1 MIYNKVKLTFTP
13 ELEIEFIDRER
24 ALKQVEELAEKGT
37 RYPLV
42 VFGPEGC
49 GKSAWLKQAVEVL
62 RETGYETLYIDP
74 LHRTFIAYSDIKDII
89 RKLSEATT
97 EVIGVAEVKLATL
110 VIDAVKELIGIWKKE
125 RVAVLIDEVF
135 QAIGL
140 NKAEIYVKSLLNLI
154 EYPPKSYEKI
164 VAIVVTSEGMT
175 RKEIGRHR
183 WASLRPMWNMSRKG
197 FEELYEKIPGL
208 KPEFEDIW
216 KLTGGNPDALSK
228 LYQAEWNVN
237 RVITELIN
245 SKEIT
250 SSFIEKWKYWLD
262 EAVKDPDILW
272 RANVPD
278 ELVRELIA
286 KNLIV
291 YNMYDRDPWFW
302 IDEPPLEKDLDL
314 GIGKH
319 VAWQTPLHRE
329 AVKRA
334 ITQR

>member
-1 MIYNKVKLTFTP
+1 MVYNKVKLLFAP
-13 ELEIEFIDRER
+13 ELEIEFIDKEK

-37 RYPLV
+37 RYPIV
-42 VFGPEGC
+42 VFGPEDC
-49 GKSAWLKQAVEVL
+49 GKTAWLKQATEVL
-62 RETGYETLYIDP
+62 REAGYDTICIDP
-74 LHRTFIAYSDIKDII
+74 LHKAFIAYSNAKDII
-89 RKLSEATT
+89 KKLEKASAEA
-97 EVIGVAEVKLATL
+97 IGVAEVKLATMA
-110 VIDAVKELIGIWKKE
+110 IDAVKGLISVWKKE
-125 RVAVLIDEVF
+125 KVAVLVDEIF
-135 QAIGL
+135 KTIGL
-140 NKAEIYVKSLLNLI
+140 DKTETYVKSLLNLI
-154 EYPPKSYEKI
+154 EYPPRSYERVVII
-164 VAIVVTSEGMT
+164 VATSEGLT
-175 RKEIGRHR
+175 RRKIGRHR
-183 WASLRPMWNMSRKG
+183 WASLRPICNMSRKG
-197 FEELYEKIPGL
+197 FKELYEKIPGP

-216 KLTGGNPDALSK
+216 RLTSGNPDALSK
-228 LYQAEWNVN
+228 LYQAEWDVN

-245 SKEIT
+245 SKELT
-250 SSFIEKWKYWLD
+250 SSFIEKWKSWLD
-262 EAVKDPDILW
+262 EAIKDPDILW

-302 IDEPPLEKDLDL
+302 IDEPPLERDLDL

>member
-1 MIYNKVKLTFTP
+1 MVYNKVKLTFTP

-37 RYPLV
+37 RYPVV

-49 GKSAWLKQAVEVL
+49 GKSAWLKQAVEIL
-62 RETGYETLYIDP
+62 RENGYETLYIDP
-74 LHRTFIAYSDIKDII
+74 LHRTFIAHSDIKDII

-110 VIDAVKELIGIWKKE
+110 VIDAVKELIGIWRKE

-140 NKAEIYVKSLLNLI
+140 DKAEIYVKSLLNLI

-164 VAIVVTSEGMT
+164 VAIVVTSEGIT

-197 FEELYEKIPGL
+197 FEELYEKIPSP

-237 RVITELIN
+237 RVIAELIN
-245 SKEIT
+245 SKELT
-250 SSFIEKWKYWLD
+250 SSFIEKWKDWL
-262 EAVKDPDILW
+262 EETVKDPDILW

-291 YNMYDRDPWFW
+291 HNMYDRDPWFW

-334 ITQR
+334 IAQQ

>member
-1 MIYNKVKLTFTP
+1 MVYNKVKLLFTP
-13 ELEIEFIDRER
+13 ELEIEFTDRER
-24 ALKQVEELAEKGT
+24 ALKQVEELAAKGT
-37 RYPLV
+37 RYPIV

-49 GKSAWLKQAVEVL
+49 GKTAWLKQTTEVL
-62 RETGYETLYIDP
+62 RKACYDTIYIDP
-74 LHRTFIAYSDIKDII
+74 LHKAFIAYSDAKDII
-89 RKLSEATT
+89 KKLEDASA
-97 EVIGVAEVKLATL
+97 EVIGVAEVKLATMA
-110 VIDAVKELIGIWKKE
+110 IDTVKELISVWKKE
-125 RVAVLIDEVF
+125 KVAVLVDEVF

-140 NKAEIYVKSLLNLI
+140 DKAEIYVKSLLNLI
-154 EYPPKSYEKI
+154 EYPPRSYERMVVI
-164 VAIVVTSEGMT
+164 VATNEGVTR
-175 RKEIGRHR
+175 RKIGRHR
-183 WASLRPMWNMSRKG
+183 WASLRPMWNISRKG
-197 FEELYEKIPGL
+197 FEELYEKIPSP
-208 KPEFEDIW
+208 KPEFENTW

-237 RVITELIN
+237 RIIDELIN
-245 SKEIT
+245 SKELT
-250 SSFIEKWKYWLD
+250 SSFIEKWKDWL
-262 EAVKDPDILW
+262 EETVKDPDILW

-291 YNMYDRDPWFW
+291 YNMYDREPWLW

-314 GIGKH
+314 GTGKH

>member
-1 MIYNKVKLTFTP
+1 MVYNKVKLTFTP

-37 RYPLV
+37 RYPVV

-49 GKSAWLKQAVEVL
+49 GKSAWLKQAVEIL
-62 RETGYETLYIDP
+62 RENGYETLYIDP
-74 LHRTFIAYSDIKDII
+74 LHRTFIARSDIKDII

-110 VIDAVKELIGIWKKE
+110 VIDAVKELIGIWRKE

-164 VAIVVTSEGMT
+164 VAIVVTSEGIT

-183 WASLRPMWNMSRKG
+183 WSSLRPMWNMSRKG
-197 FEELYEKIPGL
+197 FEELYEKIPSP

-216 KLTGGNPDALSK
+216 ELTGGNPDALSK

-237 RVITELIN
+237 RVIAELIN
-245 SKEIT
+245 SKELT
-250 SSFIEKWKYWLD
+250 SSFIEKWKDWL
-262 EAVKDPDILW
+262 EETVKDPDILW

-302 IDEPPLEKDLDL
+302 IDEPPLERDPDL

-319 VAWQTPLHRE
+319 IAWQTPLHRE

>member
-1 MIYNKVKLTFTP
+1 MVYNKVKLVFAP
-13 ELEIEFIDRER
+13 ELEIEFIDREK
-24 ALKQVEELAEKGT
+24 ALKQAEELAAKGT
-37 RYPLV
+37 RYPVV
-42 VFGPEGC
+42 VFGSEGC
-49 GKSAWLKQAVEVL
+49 GKTAWLKQAIEVL
-62 RETGYETLYIDP
+62 REAGYDTIYIDP
-74 LHRTFIAYSDIKDII
+74 LHKAFIAYSNAKDII
-89 RKLSEATT
+89 KKLEKATAEA
-97 EVIGVAEVKLATL
+97 IDVAKVKLATMA
-110 VIDAVKELIGIWKKE
+110 IDAVKELIGVWKKE
-125 RVAVLIDEVF
+125 KVAVLVDEVF
-135 QAIGL
+135 QVIGL
-140 NKAEIYVKSLLNLI
+140 DKAEIYVKSLLNLI
-154 EYPPKSYEKI
+154 EYPPRSYERMVII
-164 VAIVVTSEGMT
+164 VATNEGVTR
-175 RKEIGRHR
+175 RKIGRHR

-197 FEELYEKIPGL
+197 FEELYEKIPGP

-216 KLTGGNPDALSK
+216 RLTGGNPDMLSK

-250 SSFIEKWKYWLD
+250 SSFIEKWKNWLD
-262 EAVKDPDILW
+262 EAIKDPDILW

-278 ELVRELIA
+278 ELVRELIT

-319 VAWQTPLHRE
+319 IAWQTPLHRE

>member
-13 ELEIEFIDRER
+13 ELEIEFIDRKR

-37 RYPLV
+37 RYPVV

-110 VIDAVKELIGIWKKE
+110 VIDAVKELIGIWRKE

-154 EYPPKSYEKI
+154 EYPSKSYEKI
-164 VAIVVTSEGMT
+164 VAMVVTSEGMT

-197 FEELYEKIPGL
+197 FKELYEKIPRP

-216 KLTGGNPDALSK
+216 KLTGGNPDMLSK

-245 SKEIT
+245 SKEIA
-250 SSFIEKWKYWLD
+250 SSFIEKWKSRLE

-272 RANVPD
+272 RANVSD

-329 AVKRA
+329 AVKRVIA
-334 ITQR
+334 QQ

>member
-1 MIYNKVKLTFTP
+1 MVYNKVKLTFTP

-24 ALKQVEELAEKGT
+24 ALKQVEGLAEKGT
-37 RYPLV
+37 RYPVV

-110 VIDAVKELIGIWKKE
+110 VIDAVKGLIGIWRKE

-164 VAIVVTSEGMT
+164 VAIVVTSEGIT

-197 FEELYEKIPGL
+197 FEELYEKLPSP

-216 KLTGGNPDALSK
+216 KLTGGNPDMLSK
-228 LYQAEWNVN
+228 LYQAEWNVK
-237 RVITELIN
+237 RVITELIK

-250 SSFIEKWKYWLD
+250 SSFIEKWKNWLD
-262 EAVKDPDILW
+262 EAVKDPDMLW
-272 RANVPD
+272 RANVPE

-286 KNLIV
+286 KNLII
-291 YNMYDRDPWFW
+291 YNMYDREPWFW

>member
-1 MIYNKVKLTFTP
+1 MVYNKVKLLFAP
-13 ELEIEFIDRER
+13 ELEIEFTDRER
-24 ALKQVEELAEKGT
+24 ALKQVEELVAKGT
-37 RYPLV
+37 RYPIV

-49 GKSAWLKQAVEVL
+49 GKTAWLKQAIEVL
-62 RETGYETLYIDP
+62 REAGYDTIYIDP
-74 LHRTFIAYSDIKDII
+74 LHKAFIAYSNAKDII
-89 RKLSEATT
+89 KKLEKASTK
-97 EVIGVAEVKLATL
+97 VIGVAEVKLATMA
-110 VIDAVKELIGIWKKE
+110 IDAVKELISVWKKE
-125 RVAVLIDEVF
+125 KVAVLVDEVF

-140 NKAEIYVKSLLNLI
+140 DKAEIYVKSLLNLI
-154 EYPPKSYEKI
+154 EYQPRSYERVVII
-164 VAIVVTSEGMT
+164 VATNEGVTR
-175 RKEIGRHR
+175 RKIGRHR
-183 WASLRPMWNMSRKG
+183 WASLRPIWNISRKG

-208 KPEFEDIW
+208 KPEFENIW

-228 LYQAEWNVN
+228 LYQAEWKVN
-237 RVITELIN
+237 RVIAELIN

-250 SSFIEKWKYWLD
+250 SSFIEKWKDWL
-262 EAVKDPDILW
+262 EETVKDPDILW

-291 YNMYDRDPWFW
+291 YNMHDRDPWFW
-302 IDEPPLEKDLDL
+302 IDEPPSDRDLDL

>member
-13 ELEIEFIDRER
+13 ELEIEFIDRKR

-37 RYPLV
+37 RYPVV

-110 VIDAVKELIGIWKKE
+110 VIDAVKELIGIWRKE

-154 EYPPKSYEKI
+154 EYPSKSYEKI

-197 FEELYEKIPGL
+197 FKELYEKIPRP

-216 KLTGGNPDALSK
+216 KLTGGNPDMLSK

-245 SKEIT
+245 SKEIA
-250 SSFIEKWKYWLD
+250 SSFIEKWKSRLE

-272 RANVPD
+272 RANVSD

>member
-1 MIYNKVKLTFTP
+1 MIYNKVKLSFTP

-110 VIDAVKELIGIWKKE
+110 AIDAVKELIGICRKKK
-125 RVAVLIDEVF
+125 VAVLIDEVF

-140 NKAEIYVKSLLNLI
+140 DKAEIYVKSLLNLI
-154 EYPPKSYEKI
+154 EYPPKSYEKV
-164 VAIVVTSEGMT
+164 VAIVATSEGVT
-175 RKEIGRHR
+175 RREIGRHR
-183 WASLRPMWNMSRKG
+183 WASLRPMWNMSRNG
-197 FEELYEKIPGL
+197 FEELFEKIPSP

-237 RVITELIN
+237 RVIAELIN

-262 EAVKDPDILW
+262 EAIKDPDILW

-291 YNMYDRDPWFW
+291 YNIYDRDPWFW

-319 VAWQTPLHRE
+319 IAWQTPLHRE
-329 AVKRA
+329 AIKRA
-334 ITQR
+334 IAQR

>member
-1 MIYNKVKLTFTP
+1 MVYNKVKLTFTP

-37 RYPLV
+37 RYPVV

-74 LHRTFIAYSDIKDII
+74 LHRTFIADSDIKEII

-110 VIDAVKELIGIWKKE
+110 VIDAVKELIGIWRKE

-164 VAIVVTSEGMT
+164 VAIVVTSEGIT

-183 WASLRPMWNMSRKG
+183 WSSLRPMWNMSRKG
-197 FEELYEKIPGL
+197 FEELYEKIPSP

-216 KLTGGNPDALSK
+216 ELTGGNPDALSK

-237 RVITELIN
+237 RVIAELIN
-245 SKEIT
+245 SKELT
-250 SSFIEKWKYWLD
+250 SSFIEKWKDWL
-262 EAVKDPDILW
+262 EETVKDPDILW

-278 ELVRELIA
+278 ELVREIIA

-302 IDEPPLEKDLDL
+302 IDEPPLERDPDL

>member
-1 MIYNKVKLTFTP
+1 MVYNKVKLTFTP

-37 RYPLV
+37 RYPVV

-49 GKSAWLKQAVEVL
+49 GKSAWLKQAVEIL
-62 RETGYETLYIDP
+62 RETGYDTLYIDP

-291 YNMYDRDPWFW
+291 YNMYDRDTWFW
-302 IDEPPLEKDLDL
+302 IDEPPLERNPEL

>member
-1 MIYNKVKLTFTP
+1 MVYNKVKLLFTP
-13 ELEIEFIDRER
+13 ELEIEFTDRER

-37 RYPLV
+37 RYPV
-42 VFGPEGC
+42 VIFGPEGC
-49 GKSAWLKQAVEVL
+49 GKTAWLKQATEVL
-62 RETGYETLYIDP
+62 REAGYDTIYIDP
-74 LHRTFIAYSDIKDII
+74 LHKAFIAYIDAKDII
-89 RKLSEATT
+89 KKLEDASAEAIDVT
-97 EVIGVAEVKLATL
+97 EVKLATMA
-110 VIDAVKELIGIWKKE
+110 IDTVKELISVWKKE
-125 RVAVLIDEVF
+125 KVAVLVDEIF
-135 QAIGL
+135 QAIGVD
-140 NKAEIYVKSLLNLI
+140 KAEIYVKSLLNLI
-154 EYPPKSYEKI
+154 EYPPRSYERVVII
-164 VAIVVTSEGMT
+164 VATNEGVTR
-175 RKEIGRHR
+175 RKIGRHR
-183 WASLRPMWNMSRKG
+183 WASLRLMWNMSRKG
-197 FEELYEKIPGL
+197 FAELYEKIPGL

-216 KLTGGNPDALSK
+216 KLSGGNPVALSK

>member
-1 MIYNKVKLTFTP
+1 MVYNKVKLLFAP

-37 RYPLV
+37 RYPV
-42 VFGPEGC
+42 VIFGPEGC
-49 GKSAWLKQAVEVL
+49 GKTALLKQAVEVL
-62 RETGYETLYIDP
+62 REAGYDTIYIDP
-74 LHRTFIAYSDIKDII
+74 LHRTFIAYSNAKDII
-89 RKLSEATT
+89 KKLEDASVEA
-97 EVIGVAEVKLATL
+97 IGVAEVKLATL
-110 VIDAVKELIGIWKKE
+110 AIDAVKELIGIWRKE

-183 WASLRPMWNMSRKG
+183 WSSLRPMWNMSRKG

-216 KLTGGNPDALSK
+216 KLTGGNPDMLSK

-237 RVITELIN
+237 RIIDELIK
-245 SKEIT
+245 SKEFT
-250 SSFIEKWKYWLD
+250 SSFIEKWKSWLE

>member
-1 MIYNKVKLTFTP
+1 MIDNKVKLTFTP

-37 RYPLV
+37 RYPVV

-49 GKSAWLKQAVEVL
+49 GKSAWLKQAVEIL

-216 KLTGGNPDALSK
+216 KLTGGNPDMLSK

-237 RVITELIN
+237 RIIDELIK
-245 SKEIT
+245 SKEFT
-250 SSFIEKWKYWLD
+250 SSFIEKWKSWLE

-291 YNMYDRDPWFW
+291 HNMYDRDPWFW

-319 VAWQTPLHRE
+319 IAWQTPLHRE
-329 AVKRA
+329 AVKRVIA
-334 ITQR
+334 QQ

>member
-1 MIYNKVKLTFTP
+1 MIHNKVKLTFTP

-37 RYPLV
+37 RYPVV

-49 GKSAWLKQAVEVL
+49 GKSAWLKQAVEIL
-62 RETGYETLYIDP
+62 RETGYDTLYIDP

-291 YNMYDRDPWFW
+291 YNMYDRDTWFW
-302 IDEPPLEKDLDL
+302 IDEPPLERNPEL

>member
-1 MIYNKVKLTFTP
+1 MIHNKVKLTFTP

-37 RYPLV
+37 RYPVV

-49 GKSAWLKQAVEVL
+49 GKSAWLKQAVEIL
-62 RETGYETLYIDP
+62 RETGYDTLYIDP

-319 VAWQTPLHRE
+319 IAWQTPLHRE

-334 ITQR
+334 IAQQ

>member
-1 MIYNKVKLTFTP
+1 MVYNKVKLTFTP

-37 RYPLV
+37 RYPVV

-49 GKSAWLKQAVEVL
+49 GKSAWLKQAVEIL
-62 RETGYETLYIDP
+62 RENGYETLYIDP
-74 LHRTFIAYSDIKDII
+74 LHRTFIAHSDIKDII

-110 VIDAVKELIGIWKKE
+110 VIDAVKELIGIWRKE

-164 VAIVVTSEGMT
+164 VAIVVTSEGIT

-183 WASLRPMWNMSRKG
+183 WSSLRPMWNMSRKG
-197 FEELYEKIPGL
+197 FEELYEKIPSP

-216 KLTGGNPDALSK
+216 ELTGGNPDALSK

-237 RVITELIN
+237 RVIAELIN
-245 SKEIT
+245 SKELT
-250 SSFIEKWKYWLD
+250 SSFIEKWKDWL
-262 EAVKDPDILW
+262 EETVKDPDILW

-302 IDEPPLEKDLDL
+302 IDEPPLERDPDL

-319 VAWQTPLHRE
+319 IAWQTPLHRE

>member
-13 ELEIEFIDRER
+13 ELEIEFIDRKR

-37 RYPLV
+37 RYPVV

-110 VIDAVKELIGIWKKE
+110 VIDAVKELIGIWRKE

-154 EYPPKSYEKI
+154 EYPSKSYEKI
-164 VAIVVTSEGMT
+164 VAMVVTSEGMT

-197 FEELYEKIPGL
+197 FEELYEKIPRP

-216 KLTGGNPDALSK
+216 KLTGGNPDMLSK

-245 SKEIT
+245 SKEIA
-250 SSFIEKWKYWLD
+250 SSFIEKWKSRLE

-272 RANVPD
+272 RANVSD

>member
-1 MIYNKVKLTFTP
+1 MVYNKVKLLFAS

-37 RYPLV
+37 RYPV
-42 VFGPEGC
+42 VIFGPEGC
-49 GKSAWLKQAVEVL
+49 GKTALLKQAVEVL
-62 RETGYETLYIDP
+62 REAGYDTIYIDP
-74 LHRTFIAYSDIKDII
+74 LHRTFIAYSNAKDII
-89 RKLSEATT
+89 KKLEDASVEA
-97 EVIGVAEVKLATL
+97 IGVAEVKLATL
-110 VIDAVKELIGIWKKE
+110 AIDAVKELIGIWRKE

-140 NKAEIYVKSLLNLI
+140 DKAEIYVKSLLNLI

-216 KLTGGNPDALSK
+216 KLTGGNPDMLSK

-237 RVITELIN
+237 RIIDELIK
-245 SKEIT
+245 SKEFT
-250 SSFIEKWKYWLD
+250 SSFIEKWKSWLE

-291 YNMYDRDPWFW
+291 HNMYDRDPWFW

-319 VAWQTPLHRE
+319 IAWQTPLHRE
-329 AVKRA
+329 AVKRVIA
-334 ITQR
+334 QQ

>member
-1 MIYNKVKLTFTP
+1 MVYNKVKLLFRP
-13 ELEIEFIDRER
+13 QLEIEFIDRER
-24 ALKQVEELAEKGT
+24 ALKQVEELAAKGT
-37 RYPLV
+37 RYPIV

-49 GKSAWLKQAVEVL
+49 GKTAWLKQATEVL
-62 RETGYETLYIDP
+62 REAGYDTIYIDP
-74 LHRTFIAYSDIKDII
+74 IHKAFIAYSDAKDII

-110 VIDAVKELIGIWKKE
+110 AIDTVKELIGVWKKE
-125 RVAVLIDEVF
+125 KVAVLVDEVF

-140 NKAEIYVKSLLNLI
+140 DKAEIYVKSLLNLI
-154 EYPPKSYEKI
+154 EYPPRSYERVVII
-164 VAIVVTSEGMT
+164 VATNEGVTR
-175 RKEIGRHR
+175 RKIGRHR
-183 WASLRPMWNMSRKG
+183 WASLRLMWNMSRKG
-197 FEELYEKIPGL
+197 FEELYEKIPSP

-245 SKEIT
+245 SKEFT
-250 SSFIEKWKYWLD
+250 SSFIEKWKDWLD
-262 EAVKDPDILW
+262 EAVKDPDMLW

-291 YNMYDRDPWFW
+291 HNMYDRDPWFW
-302 IDEPPLEKDLDL
+302 IDEPLSDRDLDL

-329 AVKRA
+329 AVKGA

>member
-1 MIYNKVKLTFTP
+1 MVYNKIKFLFTP
-13 ELEIEFIDRER
+13 ELEIEFTDREK
-24 ALKQVEELAEKGT
+24 ALKQVEELAAKGT
-37 RYPLV
+37 RYPIV

-49 GKSAWLKQAVEVL
+49 GKSAWLRQVVEVL
-62 RETGYETLYIDP
+62 REAGYDTIYIDL
-74 LHRTFIAYSDIKDII
+74 LHRTFIAYSDAKDII
-89 RKLSEATT
+89 KKLEDASA
-97 EVIGVAEVKLATL
+97 EVIGVAEVKLATMA
-110 VIDAVKELIGIWKKE
+110 IDAVKELIGVWKKE
-125 RVAVLIDEVF
+125 KVAVLVDEVF
-135 QAIGL
+135 QVIGL
-140 NKAEIYVKSLLNLI
+140 DKAEIYVKSLLNLI
-154 EYPPKSYEKI
+154 EYPPRSYERMVII
-164 VAIVVTSEGMT
+164 VATNEGVTR
-175 RKEIGRHR
+175 RKIGRHR

-197 FEELYEKIPGL
+197 FEELYEKIPGP

-216 KLTGGNPDALSK
+216 RLTGGNPDMLSK

-250 SSFIEKWKYWLD
+250 SSFIEKWKSWLD

-286 KNLIV
+286 KNLII

-302 IDEPPLEKDLDL
+302 IDEPPLEKDHDH

-319 VAWQTPLHRE
+319 IAWQTPLHRE

>member
-13 ELEIEFIDRER
+13 ELEIEFIDRKR

-37 RYPLV
+37 RYPVV

-110 VIDAVKELIGIWKKE
+110 VIDAVKELIGIWRKE

-154 EYPPKSYEKI
+154 EYPSKSYEKI
-164 VAIVVTSEGMT
+164 VAMVVTSEGMT

-197 FEELYEKIPGL
+197 FKELYEKIPRP

-216 KLTGGNPDALSK
+216 KLTGGNPDMLSK

-245 SKEIT
+245 SKEIA
-250 SSFIEKWKYWLD
+250 SSFIEKWKSRLE

-272 RANVPD
+272 RANVSD

>member
-1 MIYNKVKLTFTP
+1 MVYNKIKLVFTP
-13 ELEIEFIDRER
+13 ELEIEFTDREK
-24 ALKQVEELAEKGT
+24 ALKQVEELAAKGT
-37 RYPLV
+37 RYPIV

-49 GKSAWLKQAVEVL
+49 GKSAWLRQAVEVL
-62 RETGYETLYIDP
+62 RETEYETLYIDP

-89 RKLSEATT
+89 RKLGEATA
-97 EVIGVAEVKLATL
+97 EAIGLAKVKLATL
-110 VIDAVKELIGIWKKE
+110 AIDAVKELIGVWKKE
-125 RVAVLIDEVF
+125 KVAVLVDEIF

-140 NKAEIYVKSLLNLI
+140 DKTETYIKSLLNLI
-154 EYPPKSYEKI
+154 EYPPRSYERMVVI
-164 VAIVVTSEGMT
+164 VATNEGVTR
-175 RKEIGRHR
+175 RKIGRHR
-183 WASLRPMWNMSRKG
+183 WASLRPMWNISRKG
-197 FEELYEKIPGL
+197 FEELYEKIPSP
-208 KPEFEDIW
+208 KPEFENTW

-237 RVITELIN
+237 RVIAELIN

-250 SSFIEKWKYWLD
+250 SSFIEKWKSWLE

-286 KNLIV
+286 KNFIV

-329 AVKRA
+329 AVKGA

>member
-1 MIYNKVKLTFTP
+1 MVYNKIKLLFTP

-37 RYPLV
+37 RYPV
-42 VFGPEGC
+42 VIFGPEGC
-49 GKSAWLKQAVEVL
+49 GKTAWLKQAVEVL
-62 RETGYETLYIDP
+62 REAGYDTIYIDP
-74 LHRTFIAYSDIKDII
+74 LHKAFIAYSNAKDII
-89 RKLSEATT
+89 KKLEDAST
-97 EVIGVAEVKLATL
+97 EVIGVAEVKLATMA
-110 VIDAVKELIGIWKKE
+110 IDAVKELISVWKKE
-125 RVAVLIDEVF
+125 KVAVLVDEVF

-140 NKAEIYVKSLLNLI
+140 DKAEIYVKSLLNLI
-154 EYPPKSYEKI
+154 EYPPRSYERMVII
-164 VAIVVTSEGMT
+164 VATNEGVTR
-175 RKEIGRHR
+175 RKIGRHR
-183 WASLRPMWNMSRKG
+183 WASLRPMWNISRKG
-197 FEELYEKIPGL
+197 FEELYEKIPSP

-216 KLTGGNPDALSK
+216 KLTGGNPDELSK
-228 LYQAEWNVN
+228 LYQAEWDVN

-245 SKEIT
+245 SKELT
-250 SSFIEKWKYWLD
+250 SSFIEKWKGWLD

-291 YNMYDRDPWFW
+291 YNMYDRDTWFW
-302 IDEPPLEKDLDL
+302 IDEPPSEKDLDL

>member
-1 MIYNKVKLTFTP
+1 MVYNKVKLLFAP

-37 RYPLV
+37 RYPV
-42 VFGPEGC
+42 VIFGPEGC
-49 GKSAWLKQAVEVL
+49 GKTALLKQAVEVL
-62 RETGYETLYIDP
+62 RKAGYDTIYIDP
-74 LHRTFIAYSDIKDII
+74 LHRTFIAYSNAKDII
-89 RKLSEATT
+89 KKLEDASVEA
-97 EVIGVAEVKLATL
+97 IGVAEVKLATL
-110 VIDAVKELIGIWKKE
+110 AIDAVKELIGIWRKE

-216 KLTGGNPDALSK
+216 KLTGGNPDVLSK

-237 RVITELIN
+237 RIIDELIK
-245 SKEIT
+245 SKEFT
-250 SSFIEKWKYWLD
+250 SSFIEKWKSWLE

-291 YNMYDRDPWFW
+291 HNMYDRDPWFW

-319 VAWQTPLHRE
+319 IAWQTPLHRE

-334 ITQR
+334 IAQR